1 MHLWPQHQL
10 LRSHQHMS
18 LDRSTTVLLTGMAQ
32 LYKID
37 VRIVDIVA

>member
-1 MHLWPQHQL
+1 
-10 LRSHQHMS
+10 MS
-18 LDRSTTVLLTGMAQ
+18 LDRSTTVLLSTGMAQ